1 MKKMFALT
9 STGFQDGLIH
19 GRYGQNSEH
28 VSRGVPQ
35 LSFPL
40 SWQNPPAGTK
50 SYALV
55 FQDFDNIPDEG
66 FAWLHWLVCDIP
78 AEATSL
84 AENASR
90 LNRDLIQGRNSWI
103 CPYGN
108 YGLDESL
115 TDYYGGPAPERDHEY
130 EVSLYA
136 LDTLLGLSKGFYY
149 NDLRRAMA
157 GHILAEAVLKGVY
170 KARA

>member
-1 MKKMFALT
+1 MKFSLT
-9 STGFQDGLIH
+9 SAGFQNGLILPQ
-19 GRYGQNSEH
+19 YGKYAEAVIN
-28 VSRGVPQ
+28 GVPQ

-40 SWQNPPAGTK
+40 SWQNSPVGTK

-78 AEATSL
+78 AETTSL

-90 LNRDLIQGRNSWI
+90 LNRQLIQGRNSWV

-108 YGLDESL
+108 YGLDENL
-115 TDYYGGPAPERDHEY
+115 TDYYGGPAPDRDHEY

-136 LDTLLGLSKGFYY
+136 LDTLLGFSKGFYY
-149 NDLRRAMA
+149 NDLRRAMS
-157 GHILAEAVLKGVY
+157 GHILAEAVLAGVY
-170 KARA
+170 RART